1 MTKMTYAKHEVEITV
16 ADKKRTRLHQRIGNG
31 NGNAKPEIEPTDP
44 RVTRKVGEKL
54 RVSAVSMPAFSTEH
68 MDGRFQG
75 ANGKWYYAVNDDA
88 VNGDAANLFVLLSE
102 VTILR
107 SGFLYTVK
115 SGDTLSKIAREYDSQ
130 IPGLSQKI
138 YETNKEV
145 IGENPNMIHPGQE
158 LFIPNK

>member
-1 MTKMTYAKHEVEITV
+1 MTQMTYAYHESKVTV
-16 ADKKRTRLHQRIGNG
+16 ADKKRPRLHQRIGEG
-31 NGNAKPEIEPTDP
+31 NGYDKPETAPTDP
-44 RVTRKVGEKL
+44 RVTKKVGEKL
-54 RVSAVSMPAFSTEH
+54 LLLAYSMPATKH
-68 MDGRFQG
+68 ADGRFQG
-75 ANGKWYYAVNDDA
+75 INGKWYYQVTDDPM
-88 VNGDAANLFVLLSE
+88 NGDAANLLVLLSE